1 TGFIVSTNVAT
12 SRATVEINVDLSSV
26 TTVTATVPSITVTTL
41 VAVKP
46 PSTVFTVIVALP
58 AATGV
63 TTPFTTVATAASE
76 VDHVTDLFIS
86 VARRVVTATVPTCS
100 PKVYFK

>member
-1 TGFIVSTNVAT
+1 M
-12 SRATVEINVDLSSV
+12 
-26 TTVTATVPSITVTTL
+26 PSITVTTL

-76 VDHVTDLFIS
+76 VDHVTDLFVALAGATVATNVSAPPPTVKFNVDLSSVTPVTAIS
-86 VARRVVTATVPTCS
+86 VDSAVTIIVKS
-100 PKVYFK
+100 FV